1 ALPSSVV
8 SLATP
13 RISRWACLP
22 SARIAILMGRDTAG
36 LLGLT
41 LLLQHTHERRT
52 LGDRQGQVL
61 GRRAAGGDTE
71 RRHRLSPQSDSP
83 SPFPASVAGSMPRS
97 SSPSSSSSSENASVT
112 CAWLI
117 AMTAFFASASFLPPR
132 L

>member
-1 ALPSSVV
+1 RKECDPDRLR
-8 SLATP
+8 P
-13 RISRWACLP
+13 R
-22 SARIAILMGRDTAG
+22 G
-36 LLGLT
+36 LLELA

-132 L
+132 LASTNASARIRLTSD